1 MKPLQKNKSDM
12 LSALAGNIPAE
23 VIAANAPKPA
33 EVKSAKPSTEDLVR
47 DSEEDYRFT
56 RDRVKKLAETSDEA
70 IAIMLNL
77 ATDSEHPRAF
87 EVLANLI
94 KTAADV
100 NNQLTTIQKDRKK
113 LNTDPVKKGEIATVT
128 STTNNNVIFTGT
140 TSDLQKF
147 LADRKKASEMI
158 VDA

>member
-1 MKPLQKNKSDM
+1 MSTTPKTKESI
-12 LSALAGNIPAE
+12 LSALSKNTPAE
-23 VIAANAPKPA
+23 LIETKPVVVQSFKPT
-33 EVKSAKPSTEDLVR
+33 EEQLAKDA
-47 DSEEDYRFT
+47 EEDYAFT
-56 RDRVKKLAETSDEA
+56 RERVKKLAETSDEA

-100 NNQLTTIQKDRKK
+100 NNQISTIQKDRKK
-113 LNTDPVKKGEIATVT
+113 VHADPTSKKGTAIVT
-128 STTNNNVIFTGT
+128 AGPSTTNNVIFTGT

-147 LADRKKASEMI
+147 LTKRTASQITVE
-158 VDA
+158 A